1 MKGVYRTVVG
11 YSGGDKLNPTYHD
24 LGDHTESFEVWY
36 NPEELSYAQLL
47 AYVWD
52 SHDPSYS
59 TSYVQ
64 YRNVIWVHNEEQRRV
79 SDTQKAAI
87 EKESG
92 KPVATLILDAKTFY
106 PAEDYHQKYAL
117 RHNQALMQLFD
128 RWYPKGSDFRE
139 SFTAM
144 RFNAYLQGHGSATL
158 LLNELDGYGLP
169 DELKDMMRAQA
180 PKLSEDA
187 GMQCAIPGA

>member
-1 MKGVYRTVVG
+1 MLRTRVG
-11 YSGGDKLNPTYHD
+11 YCGGQKQNPTYRD
-24 LGDHTESFEVWY
+24 LGDHAETIEIDFDPTRITYE
-36 NPEELSYAQLL
+36 QLL
-47 AYVWD
+47 EVFWS
-52 SHDPSYS
+52 SHNACRSPWSR
-59 TSYVQ
+59 Q
-64 YRNVIWVHNEEQRRV
+64 YMSAIFYHDAEQLAAVHRTRLRC
-79 SDTQKAAI
+79 
-87 EKESG
+87 
-92 KPVATLILDAKTFY
+92 VATPEAIQTAIVPYEKFWL
-106 PAEDYHQKYAL
+106 AEDYHQKYAL